1 MPRDF
6 SRTRRVG
13 ELLQRELA
21 RLIGNELSDPR
32 VRLVTVTAVEVSK
45 DLRHAK
51 VFVTQLGSDEQQ
63 TAAIRSLGHAA
74 GYLRREL
81 SHVLDLKVVP
91 QLHFEYDTSVERGV
105 ALSRLIEAS
114 LSREKDRNDH

>member
-1 MPRDF
+1 MPREF

-21 RLIGNELSDPR
+21 RLIGEELGDPR
-32 VRLVTVTAVEVSK
+32 VKLVTVTAVDVSK

-51 VFVTQLGSDEQQ
+51 VFVTHLGSEEQQ
-63 TAAIRSLGHAA
+63 AAAMRSLMHAA

-91 QLHFEYDTSVERGV
+91 RLHFEYDSSVERGV
-105 ALSRLIEAS
+105 ALSRLIEDS
-114 LSREKDRNDH
+114 VDHDKDHDDQ

>member
-6 SRTRRVG
+6 SRTRRVA

-21 RLIGNELSDPR
+21 RLISNELGDPR
-32 VRLVTVTAVEVSK
+32 VRLVTVTAVDVSK

-51 VFVTQLGSDEQQ
+51 VFVTHLGADEQKA
-63 TAAIRSLGHAA
+63 AAIRSLHHAA

-81 SHVLDLKVVP
+81 SHVLELKVVP

-105 ALSRLIEAS
+105 ALSRLIDDS
-114 LSREKDRNDH
+114 VTHDDDHDDH